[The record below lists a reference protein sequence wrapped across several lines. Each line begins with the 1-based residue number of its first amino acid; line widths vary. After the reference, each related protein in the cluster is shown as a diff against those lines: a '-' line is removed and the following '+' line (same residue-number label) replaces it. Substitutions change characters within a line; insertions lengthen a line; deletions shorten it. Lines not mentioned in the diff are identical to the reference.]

1 MSRVSIAFESR
12 CCRWAVAI
20 LLGLTLSARAATFV
34 VTSPA
39 DVGAGTLRAAISNA
53 NFSAG
58 ADVIQF
64 NLPGG
69 GPFTISP
76 LTALPTIAETV
87 VIDATT
93 QPGFVNKPVVQLNGS
108 AVTTGSGLL
117 LNGAASGGSLIR
129 GLTINRFGR
138 YGVEMT
144 VSSSN
149 VVEGCFLGTD
159 TNGTAALANGR
170 GSVFLKTCFGNL
182 IGGTNAGAGNVLSG
196 SLNDGVYLED
206 NGGHRVIGNV
216 IGLGWGGTNIVANLQ
231 QGVRIRFSSG
241 NIIGG
246 PTPAERNIISGNGAS
261 GVVIDGVSSSN
272 NVVQGNYIG
281 LNAAGTAALGNT
293 NSGVRLTAGA
303 RFNTIGGTNAGEGNV
318 ISGNRQAGLDANV
331 GAFGNIIQGNLI
343 GTLPSGTSALGNLQY
358 GVAFSL
364 ATNNLVG
371 GTITA
376 ARNVI
381 AGNGW
386 DGVGLVGASAR
397 SNRIEGNFIGVNALG
412 TSPLG
417 NGKAGVWVSNAVF
430 NTIGS
435 AVAGGGNVISGNGV
449 RGIYLFGT
457 GCASNQVYGNLVGTD
472 AAGSIGFGNGVGH
485 YGIVIDRAPANL
497 IGGPLATMRNVISS
511 NNTGIY
517 MEGTG
522 ASNNVIQGN
531 YIGTDI
537 TGLLPLGNQ
546 KDGITLGTNQPGQI
560 LVSNVIG
567 GAAPGEGNL
576 ICANGI
582 YLNAFAGIY
591 VGSTVGTVVRGNRI
605 GAGADGLTPLGNV
618 GHAVELQLATN
629 CTIAGNIIANTID
642 GARSGIRLRSGLGN
656 SILGNS
662 IYGNGLFGISMAG
675 TAAVANDAC
684 DGDGGAN
691 GLQNY
696 PVLTNAISGDTTTL
710 VKGFLES
717 APNQS
722 YLLQFYA
729 NPVVDNSG
737 YGEGRVYLGAANFA
751 ASGACSNNFDVTLPT
766 SVPAG
771 WFITATATDAA
782 GNTSEFSRG
791 LAAVAAPP
799 LFIGPATNDVTT
811 VSWTLN
817 NATNSASGVWQL
829 HATTNLA
836 PPVVWS
842 AVPEAPTVLSNG
854 THFRVTQPATNPAQF
869 YRLQFQ

>member
-1 MSRVSIAFESR
+1 MSRVRLAFESR
-12 CCRWAVAI
+12 CCRWAVAF
-20 LLGLTLSARAATFV
+20 LLGLNLSARAATFV

-39 DVGAGTLRAAISNA
+39 DAGTGTLRAAISNA

-58 ADVIQF
+58 ADVIEF

-76 LTALPTIAETV
+76 LTALPTITETV
-87 VIDATT
+87 AIDATT
-93 QPGFVNKPVVQLNGS
+93 QPGYVNKPVVQLNGN

-138 YGVEMT
+138 YGIEMT

-149 VVEGCFLGTD
+149 VIEGCFLGTD
-159 TNGTAALANGR
+159 TNGTAALANG
-170 GSVFLKTCFGNL
+170 GGAVFLKTCSDSI
-182 IGGTNAGAGNVLSG
+182 IGGTNVGAGNVLSG

-206 NGGHRVIGNV
+206 NGGHRVIGNI
-216 IGLGWGGTNIVANLQ
+216 IGLGFGGTNIVANLQ

-241 NIIGG
+241 NVIGG

-261 GVVIDGVSSSN
+261 GVVIDGASSSN
-272 NVVQGNYIG
+272 NLVQGNYIG

-318 ISGNRQAGLDANV
+318 ISGNRQAGVDANV
-331 GAFGNIIQGNLI
+331 GAFGNVIQGNLI
-343 GTLPSGTSALGNLQY
+343 GTLPNGTNALGNLQY
-358 GVAFSL
+358 GVALSL
-364 ATNNLVG
+364 TTNNLVG
-371 GTITA
+371 GTLAA
-376 ARNVI
+376 ARNI
-381 AGNGW
+381 ISGNGW

-397 SNRIEGNFIGVNALG
+397 SNRIEGNYIGLNALG
-412 TSPLG
+412 SSPLG

-435 AVAGGGNVISGNGV
+435 AVAGGGNVIAGNGV

-472 AAGSIGFGNGVGH
+472 ATGTIGFGNGVGH

-497 IGGPLATMRNVISS
+497 IGGPLATMRNIISS

-546 KDGITLGTNQPGQI
+546 KDGIVLGTNQAGQ
-560 LVSNVIG
+560 LLMNNVIG
-567 GAAPGEGNL
+567 GAAPGEGNV
-576 ICANGI
+576 IGANGAVSF
-582 YLNAFAGIY
+582 LAGIF
-591 VGSTVGTVVRGNRI
+591 VGSTVGTVVQGNRI
-605 GAGADGLTPLGNV
+605 GVGADGVTPLGNV

-629 CTIAGNIIANTID
+629 CTIAGNIIANTTD
-642 GARSGIRLRSGLGN
+642 GARSGIRLRSGVGN
-656 SILGNS
+656 SILSNS
-662 IYGNGLFGISMAG
+662 IYGNGLFGISMSG
-675 TAAVANDAC
+675 TVATANDAC

-691 GLQNY
+691 LQQNY
-696 PVLTNAISGDTTTL
+696 PVLTNAVSSASATL

-717 APNQS
+717 VANQP

-737 YGEGRVYLGAANFA
+737 YGEGRVFLGAANFVA
-751 ASGACSNNFDVTLPT
+751 GIACSNNFDVTLPAGL
-766 SVPAG
+766 PAG

-782 GNTSEFSRG
+782 GNTSEFSRA

-799 LFIGPATNDVTT
+799 LFIGPASNDVTT

-817 NATNSASGVWQL
+817 NPTNSASGVWQL

-836 PPVVWS
+836 PPIVWA
-842 AVPEAPTVLSNG
+842 AVPDAPTVLSNG